1 MLIMLTCLAVMTLN
15 TMGKQNTGGLINLF
29 DCIPGT
35 IQLLQQTL
43 FKWTLMWYLPAS
55 WIEGEKLPSSIGLLW
70 HNYGCVLCH

>member
-43 FKWTLMWYLPAS
+43 FK
-55 WIEGEKLPSSIGLLW
+55 
-70 HNYGCVLCH
+70 